1 MKTKTILTTL
11 ALIATLT
18 SCKKQEVNR
27 KDYRTVKIISKV
39 VSDINYINIWKDYNE
54 ELGLRGNT
62 LTMYCNDTVYHRCYV
77 GDTLDISNTTST
89 LFGIEFDIYTQKNGK
104 GSFAITTDYT
114 LNKYGLK
121 QIIVK

>member
-39 VSDINYINIWKDYNE
+39 VSDRNFFQVCKNYQESITQY
-54 ELGLRGNT
+54 
-62 LTMYCNDTVYHRCYV
+62 YNDTIYHRCYV
-77 GDTLDISNTTST
+77 GDTLYILEVTPT
-89 LFGIEFDIYTQKNGK
+89 LYKVDFDIYTQKNGK
-104 GSFAITTDYT
+104 GSFTITTDYT
-114 LNKYGLK
+114 LSKYDFK
-121 QIIVK
+121 KIIVK